1 MSSRLEGELQ
11 FDLEGEPSRVI
22 RAGEAFWE
30 PGGDVTIR
38 TPITVTTSG
47 AAIRSRCSVPGQPM
61 LILVDEEELQ
71 ARRHKTAAPEW
82 SLLSGL
88 NR

>member
-1 MSSRLEGELQ
+1 
-11 FDLEGEPSRVI
+11 
-22 RAGEAFWE
+22 
-30 PGGDVTIR
+30 
-38 TPITVTTSG
+38 
-47 AAIRSRCSVPGQPM
+47 M